1 MTTIQTMKPKQIIVK
16 LPKPH
21 PAQLEVQSTAS
32 RFNIAVMG
40 RRWGKSTLGVRL
52 LQQSIKRKR
61 PAAWFAPTYKL
72 LDEAWREVLNR
83 YAPIITRHSEQKRT
97 IELLGGTHI
106 DFWTLDDPTRVA
118 RGRKYD
124 LAIIDEAAMVRGL
137 EEAWQQSIRPS
148 LTDYAGGAWFLS
160 TPKGDN
166 FFKHLYDQA
175 ETLPDWAR
183 WQLPTKTNPHI
194 DPNEVDAAQREL
206 PSIVFDQEYLAQFV
220 DMSGAIIKREWLR
233 HDTPPDTFDTIT
245 LGVDLAIS
253 TKDTA
258 DYTAIV
264 AMGRVNDRTYVLD
277 AHRTRAGFHDVVQ
290 AIQNAAHKWQ
300 PSVIAIETVQYQA
313 AVVQELLRRTPLPVK
328 GIRPDRDKVTRFLP
342 LQARYEQGLV
352 WHAPNLKEYENEL
365 LSFPAGAHDDMV
377 DAAAYAFQAMQRPGI
392 ASNAKLK
399 RASGL

>member
-1 MTTIQTMKPKQIIVK
+1 MNTKNIIVK
-16 LPKPH
+16 LPKLH
-21 PAQLEVQSTAS
+21 PSQQEVKNTAS

-52 LQQSIKRKR
+52 LQRSIKRKR

-72 LDEAWREVLNR
+72 LDEAWREILNR
-83 YAPIITRHSEQKRT
+83 YAPIITRHSEQKRS
-97 IELLGGTHI
+97 IEILGGSTI

-166 FFKHLYDQA
+166 YFKTLYDNA
-175 ETLPDWAR
+175 ANLPDWAR

-206 PSIVFDQEYLAQFV
+206 PSLVFEQEYLAQFV

-233 HDTPPDTFDTIT
+233 HDPNPPAEFDTIT

-258 DYTAIV
+258 DYTALV
-264 AMGRVNDRTYVLD
+264 TMGRANDRTYIID
-277 AHRTRAGFHDVVQ
+277 AHHTRAGFHDVVQ
-290 AIQNAAHKWQ
+290 LIANTAHRYQ
-300 PSVIAIETVQYQA
+300 PAVIAIETVQYQA
-313 AVVQELLRRTPLPVK
+313 AVVQELLKRTPLPVK
-328 GIRPDRDKVTRFLP
+328 AVRPDRDKITRFLP

-352 WHAPNLKEYENEL
+352 WHTGKLEAYENEL
-365 LSFPAGAHDDMV
+365 LSFPAGSHDDLV
-377 DAAAYAFQAMQRPGI
+377 DAAAYAFQALNKPGI

-399 RASGL
+399 LASGL

>member
-1 MTTIQTMKPKQIIVK
+1 MNQPTKPIQIA
-16 LPKPH
+16 LPAMH
-21 PAQLEVQSTAS
+21 PAQQQVHDQRK
-32 RFNIAVMG
+32 RFNICVMG

-52 LQQSIKRKR
+52 LKQSIIRQR

-72 LDEAWREVLNR
+72 LDEAWREILKR
-83 YAPIITRHSEQKRT
+83 YAPAVTRHSEQKRT
-97 IELLGGTHI
+97 IELLGGTTI

-166 FFKHLYDQA
+166 YFKELYDQA
-175 ETLPDWAR
+175 NNQPDWAR

-220 DMSGAIIKREWLR
+220 DMTGAIIKREWLR
-233 HDTPPDTFDTIT
+233 HDTPPDKLDTIT

-264 AMGRVNDRTYVLD
+264 AMGRANDRTYILD

-290 AIQNAAHKWQ
+290 AIQNAAHQWQ
-300 PSVIAIETVQYQA
+300 PNIIAIETVQYQA

-328 GIRPDRDKVTRFLP
+328 AVRPDKDKVTRFLP
-342 LQARYEQGLV
+342 LQARYEQGLI

-365 LSFPAGAHDDMV
+365 LSFPAGSHDDMV
-377 DAAAYAFQAMQRPGI
+377 DAAAYAFQALNRPGI